1 MKAMNERNPLG
12 QAREAYESLR
22 IPDELPDAVQDAVRQ
37 ARREAR
43 RERSGNHFLRYA
55 VCAAACLCVR
65 RRCTA
70 YRCSGIWSGS
80 LPSTALRKAARR
92 VMWWSTSQR
101 WKIPEIP
108 NWSGE

>member
-55 VCAAACLCVR
+55 VCAAAC
-65 RRCTA
+65 A
-70 YRCSGIWSGS
+70 
-80 LPSTALRKAARR
+80 
-92 VMWWSTSQR
+92 
-101 WKIPEIP
+101 
-108 NWSGE
+108 